1 MGNIFMKKEKRK
13 IANKDL
19 YTSLIGCNISEKLIY
34 LETKL
39 ENLDNDF
46 YVNRENVN
54 ANLKIISADVH
65 LLYEKIEYLIK
76 N

>member
-1 MGNIFMKKEKRK
+1 MGNIFVKKVRRK
-13 IANKDL
+13 INNDEL
-19 YTSLIGCNISEKLIY
+19 YTSLIGCNINEKLIY

-46 YVNRENVN
+46 YVYRENVN
-54 ANLKIISADVH
+54 ANLKVISKDIWI
-65 LLYEKIEYLIK
+65 LYDKIPPSK

>member
-1 MGNIFMKKEKRK
+1 MGNIFNKTRKKK
-13 IANKDL
+13 IDNKDL
-19 YTSLIGCNISEKLIY
+19 YKSLLGCNITEKLIY

-46 YVNRENVN
+46 YVYRENVN
-54 ANLKIISADVH
+54 ANLKVISKDIWI
-65 LLYEKIEYLIK
+65 LYDNFPPPK

>member
-1 MGNIFMKKEKRK
+1 MGNIFVKKVRRK
-13 IANKDL
+13 INNDEL
-19 YTSLIGCNISEKLIY
+19 YTSLLGCNINEKLIY

-46 YVNRENVN
+46 YVNRDNVN

-65 LLYEKIEYLIK
+65 LLYKRLT
-76 N
+76 